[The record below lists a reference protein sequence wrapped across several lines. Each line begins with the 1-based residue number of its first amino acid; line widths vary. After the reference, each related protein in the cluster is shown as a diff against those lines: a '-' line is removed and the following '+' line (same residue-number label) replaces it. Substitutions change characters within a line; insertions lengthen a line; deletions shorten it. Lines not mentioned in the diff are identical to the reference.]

1 MSAVAGIAAPVFALI
16 LLGAV
21 AERRRWVDAAGF
33 RGLNDVA
40 FYGAFPALLFSAVA
54 EAGELR
60 VLDTAGVYFGA
71 ALAVFALA
79 VLLAQRALGAGLAG
93 AASTGLNA
101 AYGNL
106 VMLGIPVVSAAF
118 GSPGLQVLV
127 SIIALHSMVL
137 LPLATVLMEADR
149 QDAAGPLRVLRRTL
163 PVLARNPII
172 AAIAL
177 ALAWRVA
184 GLPVPEPMHRLLQ
197 MVGGAAA
204 PVALFCLGA
213 TLPGFAG
220 RGALREAV
228 IATALKLVLL
238 PALVWGLARLV
249 GLAPL
254 PTAVAVVTAGLPTG
268 ANAFLLARR
277 AGEGEGAAAG
287 TVMVSTVL
295 SVLTLSALL
304 AWFR

>member
-1 MSAVAGIAAPVFALI
+1 MSAVAGIVAPVFALI
-16 LLGAV
+16 LLGAA
-21 AERRRWVDAAGF
+21 AERWRWVDAAGF
-33 RGLNDVA
+33 RGLNDVTFHA
-40 FYGAFPALLFSAVA
+40 GIPALLFLALA

-79 VLLAQRALGAGLAG
+79 AVLARRALGAGLSG
-93 AASTGLNA
+93 AASIGLNA
-101 AYGNL
+101 TYGNM

-118 GSPGLQVLV
+118 GPPGLAVLI
-127 SIIALHSMVL
+127 SIIALHSVVL
-137 LPLATVLMEADR
+137 LPLACVLVEADR
-149 QDAAGPLRVLRRTL
+149 HGAADPLGVLRRTL
-163 PVLARNPII
+163 PVLARNPIL

-177 ALAWRVA
+177 AYAWRGF
-184 GLPVPEPMHRLLQ
+184 GLPVPEPLHRLLQ
-197 MVGGAAA
+197 MMGAAA
-204 PVALFCLGA
+204 PPVALFCLGA

-220 RGALREAV
+220 RGALRQAG
-228 IATALKLVLL
+228 IAAALKLVLL
-238 PALVWGLARLV
+238 PALVWGGAGLA

-287 TVMVSTVL
+287 TVVLSTVL

-304 AWFR
+304 AWLR